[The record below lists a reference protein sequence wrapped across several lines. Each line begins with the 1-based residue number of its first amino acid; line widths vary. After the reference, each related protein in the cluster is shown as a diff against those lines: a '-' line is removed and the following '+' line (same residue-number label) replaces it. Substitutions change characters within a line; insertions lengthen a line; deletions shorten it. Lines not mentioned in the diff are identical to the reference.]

1 MTLACILL
9 AGEMEF
15 SLFFLLLGTSPDTP
29 DVFLWLAEGSSGSV
43 WEGVRT
49 SFFFIH
55 LLKTTRSPRMRP
67 VWVSQ
72 VKNKS
77 KLTRGV
83 TDAFQQLWVTQVQ
96 GWVSVAVGHARG
108 WRSPWCCLQ
117 SCRKQPWVRSGL
129 AWGKNQQVTAPLGL
143 VPSARDALSWP

>member
-108 WRSPWCCLQ
+108 
-117 SCRKQPWVRSGL
+117 
-129 AWGKNQQVTAPLGL
+129 
-143 VPSARDALSWP
+143 